1 MMYQTTKPF
10 NSSVSFA
17 PRSLKAG
24 EAGASLWRL
33 TALVFLC
40 TVLVFLTGTRT
51 LAQEQVA
58 NMEGETFQNAD
69 VKQSKVSC
77 TTDVKGGNVNFF
89 TSGVA
94 VGPFAGTFIESGDI
108 QFDPITGQVLGG
120 KLTFEIK
127 SEKGFITGNKTPIDG
142 EARCTVDK
150 GTGVITIAVRISTLE
165 YTANIGPTTDT
176 GGATL
181 DLFASL
187 DPKLGLTTLQ
197 FTEVFHS
204 SNVVR
209 STFGKVTGGGNLTQ
223 GDQKAAV
230 TFGFNAQN
238 TENGMKGAGTIIDH
252 NAGMK
257 VKILDVTAFSIS
269 GTHATFSGNA
279 EVNGVVEKYTID
291 VDDLGEPG
299 GGLDSFRLVTSSY
312 GTGGTLSG
320 GNIQV
325 HK

>member
-1 MMYQTTKPF
+1 MYQTTKPF
-10 NSSVSFA
+10 NSSVSFV
-17 PRSLKAG
+17 PRFLNAG
-24 EAGASLWRL
+24 QAGATLWRL
-33 TALVFLC
+33 AGMTILSI
-40 TVLVFLTGTRT
+40 VLVLLTGTRT
-51 LAQEQVA
+51 LAQVQVE
-58 NMEGETFQNAD
+58 NLEGETFQNAD
-69 VKQSKVSC
+69 ARQSKVSC
-77 TTDVKGGNVNFF
+77 TSDVKGGNVNFF
-89 TSGVA
+89 TTGVA

-120 KLTFEIK
+120 GLGFEIK
-127 SEKGFITGNKTPIDG
+127 SDKGFITGRKTPIDG
-142 EARCTVDK
+142 EARCTVDN
-150 GTGVITIAVRISTLE
+150 GTGVMTIAVRISTLE

-176 GGATL
+176 GRATL
-181 DLFASL
+181 DLFASI

-209 STFGKVTGGGNLTQ
+209 PTFGKVTGGGNLTQ

-252 NAGMK
+252 NAGVK

-269 GTHATFSGNA
+269 GTHATFSGSA

-299 GGLDSFRLVTSSY
+299 GGLDSFKLVTSSY